1 MEYTYKSKDPGK
13 TILEVPGRLDAITYQ
28 ALEDILLSLFEKKGR
43 GLAIDFSKVDYIS
56 SAGLR
61 ALMRGVKQMQ
71 ACGGA
76 MTLYNLADDVFN
88 VFQISGLDKVFNIVQ
103 TEEEALESL
112 EQQLKNRQTGQ

>member
-1 MEYTYKSKDPGK
+1 MEYTYKSKDPEK
-13 TILEVPGRLDAITYQ
+13 TILVVPGRLDAITYQ
-28 ALEDILLSLFEKKGR
+28 ALEDILLSLFEEKGR

-71 ACGGA
+71 AGSGA
-76 MTLYNLADDVFN
+76 MSLYNLADDVFN
-88 VFQISGLDKVFNIVQ
+88 VFKISGLDKVFSIVQ

-112 EQQLKNRQTGQ
+112 EKQLKNR